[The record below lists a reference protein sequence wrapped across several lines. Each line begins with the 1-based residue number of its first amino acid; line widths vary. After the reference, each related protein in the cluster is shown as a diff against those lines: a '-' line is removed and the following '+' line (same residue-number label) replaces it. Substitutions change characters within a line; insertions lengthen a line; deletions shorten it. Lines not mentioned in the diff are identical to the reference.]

1 MYICIY
7 INHVQHNNNVY
18 ICIHILYIHMFI
30 IFILYPFIN
39 DGYIYIYIDRTLHLW
54 VLKHLSF
61 SPFHACPYIR
71 GDNYLF
77 IFLHFLTF
85 SCTREPGFSSYSICF
100 CTAIEWTNVR
110 IDRGKIETFH
120 SVDPRKYIYIY
131 ISSTCLEARGSFS
144 KFFPTSGSICIS
156 SSGNSI
162 HCQEIVDDS

>member
-1 MYICIY
+1 MVI
-7 INHVQHNNNVY
+7 
-18 ICIHILYIHMFI
+18 
-30 IFILYPFIN
+30 
-39 DGYIYIYIDRTLHLW
+39 YIYIYRSYITFVSIKTSFFLSLSRLSLYPRRQ
-54 VLKHLSF
+54 LFIHLST
-61 SPFHACPYIR
+61 
-71 GDNYLF
+71 LF
-77 IFLHFLTF
+77 NILV
-85 SCTREPGFSSYSICF
+85 PGFSSYSICF

-110 IDRGKIETFH
+110 IDRGKTETFH